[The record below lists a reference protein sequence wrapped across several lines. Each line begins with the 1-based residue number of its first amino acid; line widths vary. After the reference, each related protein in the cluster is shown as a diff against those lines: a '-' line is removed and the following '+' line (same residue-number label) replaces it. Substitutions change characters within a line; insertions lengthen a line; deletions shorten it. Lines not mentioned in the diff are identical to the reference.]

1 MDEST
6 DEETENMII
15 HAVKNFLLI
24 SMRSYKHY
32 MYHVISA
39 CCERQ
44 KLKSIAR
51 QKFLKYYCVKN
62 KILFMSKLHKKAK

>member
-1 MDEST
+1 MDESA

-15 HAVKNFLLI
+15 HKVKKFPLI

-39 CCERQ
+39 WCDRQ
-44 KLKSIAR
+44 KLKSVAR
-51 QKFLKYYCVKN
+51 QKFLK
-62 KILFMSKLHKKAK
+62 